1 MIDLV
6 NNIKNKPLRFPRD
19 INNISQVTEDVLRRM
34 LTVDPHKRIEW
45 ENLFTHPIVTYLE
58 NEIKRDLEE
67 SMKQTDDLELNASKF
82 YIKANMVV
90 DHPH

>member
-19 INNISQVTEDVLRRM
+19 INNISEVTEDVIRRM
-34 LTVDPHKRIEW
+34 LTVDPNKRIEW
-45 ENLFTHPIVTYLE
+45 ENLFTHPIVTYLD
-58 NEIKRDLEE
+58 NKMKQDLEE
-67 SMKQTDDLELNASKF
+67 SMKQTEDLELNASKF
-82 YIKANMVV
+82 YLKANMVV